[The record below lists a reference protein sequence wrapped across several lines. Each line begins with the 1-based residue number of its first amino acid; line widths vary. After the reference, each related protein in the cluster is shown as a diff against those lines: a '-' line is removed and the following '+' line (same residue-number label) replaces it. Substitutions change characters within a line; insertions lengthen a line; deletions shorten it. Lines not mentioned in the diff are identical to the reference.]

1 MLRKNK
7 LKHSYWQ
14 LSPVQFLSLGFLST
28 ILIGGFLL
36 SLPFAA
42 SNHQPTN
49 LIDALFTATSA
60 VCVTGLVTLNTALH
74 WSLAGKLIIMLLI
87 EIGGLGFMSFTVF
100 ILFLSKKKVNLKMR
114 IIMKEALNIDELS
127 GGINLVIYILKFSI
141 GVQLLGALLLMIDF
155 IPKYGIGKGIFY
167 SIFHAISAFCNA
179 GFDLFGNSLESF
191 QKNPYVL
198 LVLSLLIVAGGLGF
212 IVWRDLLTYKKNK
225 RFSFHT
231 KLTLIVTSLLL
242 ISGFVLF
249 LLIEGNL
256 GQMSSLNWFDR
267 MMNTLFLAITPR
279 TAGFNSIS
287 YNDLSYA
294 SILLTCF
301 FMYIGGS
308 SGSTAGGLKTS
319 TFGVLVIHAL
329 SIFKG
334 KEETQ
339 FLGRTIN
346 IKTVNRSFVLL
357 FTTMSIITT
366 AIVLLSIT
374 ETLPENVG
382 IEYIIFEVFS
392 AFGTVGVTLG
402 LTSELTAIGKFLVMG
417 LMFIG
422 RVGIFTILLSLIKK
436 DTTYTGK
443 IRYPEETTII
453 G

>member
-1 MLRKNK
+1 
-7 LKHSYWQ
+7 
-14 LSPVQFLSLGFLST
+14 
-28 ILIGGFLL
+28 
-36 SLPFAA
+36 
-42 SNHQPTN
+42 
-49 LIDALFTATSA
+49 
-60 VCVTGLVTLNTALH
+60 
-74 WSLAGKLIIMLLI
+74 
-87 EIGGLGFMSFTVF
+87 
-100 ILFLSKKKVNLKMR
+100 
-114 IIMKEALNIDELS
+114 
-127 GGINLVIYILKFSI
+127 
-141 GVQLLGALLLMIDF
+141 
-155 IPKYGIGKGIFY
+155 
-167 SIFHAISAFCNA
+167 
-179 GFDLFGNSLESF
+179 
-191 QKNPYVL
+191 
-198 LVLSLLIVAGGLGF
+198 
-212 IVWRDLLTYKKNK
+212 
-225 RFSFHT
+225 
-231 KLTLIVTSLLL
+231 
-242 ISGFVLF
+242 
-249 LLIEGNL
+249 
-256 GQMSSLNWFDR
+256 
-267 MMNTLFLAITPR
+267 
-279 TAGFNSIS
+279 
-287 YNDLSYA
+287 
-294 SILLTCF
+294 
-301 FMYIGGS
+301 MYIGGS